1 MSASPQPDASTN
13 DSDPKDERLANYL
26 RSRVEDGEL
35 YFKSK
40 FIAEDVSLSSK
51 EIGALIVKL
60 QVGRRSLNRTLVVH
74 RGDHLACR
82 ADQLTALSPSTH
94 HSFATIASSTSSI
107 LADREMKTTSY
118 RGSFQLVWL
127 ARCLHAV
134 VREPSRRIS
143 GIELTNNWR

>member
-60 QVGRRSLNRTLVVH
+60 QDSV
-74 RGDHLACR
+74 D
-82 ADQLTALSPSTH
+82 DLSIERWSYTG
-94 HSFATIASSTSSI
+94 ATTWRVEQTS
-107 LADREMKTTSY
+107 
-118 RGSFQLVWL
+118 
-127 ARCLHAV
+127 
-134 VREPSRRIS
+134 
-143 GIELTNNWR
+143 